1 MAKNISEIIME
12 RRSIKQVDEAPI
24 ERAVIDD
31 ILEKSA
37 FAPFHSKIEPW
48 HVAVLSTEAE
58 KRRFVEAIVNSMERM
73 QGEPLTHERREQIRA
88 GNERKIVAPPYTLI
102 VTTDIIGS
110 GKKDFEAIAATS
122 AFIQNVQLLAW
133 EAGLGVLWRTNNFIF
148 DPEVVTELGLD
159 GQQIV
164 GCLQITRFNEVPDA
178 KPRRAM
184 DTWVKNL
191 GE

>member
-12 RRSIKQVDEAPI
+12 RRSIKQVDETPI
-24 ERAVIDD
+24 ERGVIND

-37 FAPFHSKIEPW
+37 FAPFHSKMEPW
-48 HVAVLSTEAE
+48 HVAVLSTEGE

-122 AFIQNVQLLAW
+122 AFIQNIQLLAW

-164 GCLQITRFNEVPDA
+164 GCLQITRVNEVPDA

-184 DTWVKNL
+184 DTWVKDL

>member
-1 MAKNISEIIME
+1 MAKDISEIIME

-24 ERAVIDD
+24 ERAVIDG

-148 DPEVVTELGLD
+148 DSEVVTELGLD

-164 GCLQITRFNEVPDA
+164 GCLQMTRFNEVPDA

>member
-12 RRSIKQVDEAPI
+12 RRSIKQVDETPI
-24 ERAVIDD
+24 ERSVIND

-48 HVAVLSTEAE
+48 HVAVLSTESE

-73 QGEPLTHERREQIRA
+73 QGEPLTHERREQIRV

-122 AFIQNVQLLAW
+122 ALIQNIQLLAW

-148 DPEVVTELGLD
+148 DSGVVTELGLD
-159 GQQIV
+159 GQQII
-164 GCLQITRFNEVPDA
+164 GCLQITRINEIPDA

-184 DTWVKNL
+184 SEWVKDL